1 MDFIKN
7 TVINWSPYKER
18 YTDLLLENCLHN
30 ECVNILDDT
39 ILRNALFNLIVYGN
53 MNSRCRKM
61 MSVHSR
67 LNTITDIEKHQ
78 IASEFEK
85 FQRVGLYF
93 HWVILVCLILIV
105 LQYFF
110 V

>member
-1 MDFIKN
+1 MNFIKN
-7 TVINWSPYKER
+7 TVINWSPHKER
-18 YTDLLLENCLHN
+18 YTNLLLENCLHN
-30 ECVNILDDT
+30 KCKSIFDDK
-39 ILRNALFNLIVYGN
+39 ILRDALFNLIIYGN
-53 MNSRCRKM
+53 INSRCRKM

-85 FQRVGLYF
+85 FQRVRLYF
-93 HWVILVCLILIV
+93 HWIILGCLILIV
-105 LQYFF
+105 LQYIF

>member
-18 YTDLLLENCLHN
+18 YTDLLHENCLHN
-30 ECVNILDDT
+30 KCENILDDK
-39 ILRNALFNLIVYGN
+39 ILRDALFNLIVYGN

>member
-1 MDFIKN
+1 MNFIKN
-7 TVINWSPYKER
+7 TVINWSPHKEL
-18 YTDLLLENCLHN
+18 YIDLLLENCLHN
-30 ECVNILDDT
+30 KRKNIFDDK
-39 ILRNALFNLIVYGN
+39 ILRDVLFNLIIYGN
-53 MNSRCRKM
+53 INSRCRKM

-85 FQRVGLYF
+85 FQRVRLYF
-93 HWVILVCLILIV
+93 HWIILVCLILIV
-105 LQYFF
+105 LQYIF

>member
-7 TVINWSPYKER
+7 TVINWSPHKER
-18 YTDLLLENCLHN
+18 YTGLLLENCLHN
-30 ECVNILDDT
+30 KCENILDNT
-39 ILRNALFNLIVYGN
+39 ILRDALFNLIVYGN
-53 MNSRCRKM
+53 INSRCRKM

-93 HWVILVCLILIV
+93 HWIILVCLILIL

>member
-1 MDFIKN
+1 MNFIKN
-7 TVINWSPYKER
+7 TVINWSPHKEF
-18 YTDLLLENCLHN
+18 YIDLLLENCLHN
-30 ECVNILDDT
+30 KHKNIFDDK
-39 ILRNALFNLIVYGN
+39 ILRDVLFNLIIYGN
-53 MNSRCRKM
+53 INSRCRKM

-85 FQRVGLYF
+85 FQRVRLYF
-93 HWVILVCLILIV
+93 HWIILVCLILIV
-105 LQYFF
+105 LQYIF